1 MSTPWKRVGA
11 IGGLLMVTLAVAYV
25 IARALWLADYEA
37 LDRQAAQRD
46 VARAVDNLQDEV
58 AQLDGAAVAYASWD
72 ETYRFVVDG
81 NSAYL
86 ADNVNAAALANM
98 HVNLAGIFDEA
109 GQRVYGTAL
118 TADGAALAPLPPALL
133 AELQAVAQHSSL
145 VPLSGTLLLPD
156 GVALVAARPILTSQS
171 AGPARGTL
179 IFGRYLN
186 EVEQA
191 RLTRLLQLSF
201 QLRRA
206 AADSPPPVERTL
218 RRGQAVPAPEVRL
231 VNDEQAVGR
240 VWLTDVFDEPGLVLE
255 VDLPRTLFKHGQ
267 TTLTY
272 FMGTLALLGVIAAGT
287 LLMVLDR
294 WWLARWNH
302 RSSEA
307 RYRGLF
313 QYAPVA
319 LMEQDFS
326 AVKRRLA
333 ALQAQG
339 VTDFEAYLA
348 AQPQVVA
355 DCLRLIRVLDAN
367 EAAVRLYGANERA
380 ALLTTLDRLLP
391 PQALA
396 LFQAELISMAAGH
409 SFFDGEGPNQTLDGR
424 PLHVRLHWL
433 AAPGSEASLDRVL
446 VVVEDV
452 TAHRAAEAALRL
464 SEERYRLITENVSD
478 TVWLM
483 DLALKITF
491 ISPSVTA
498 KRGFSL
504 EELQAMTFAQHVT
517 PASLAAALPVLA
529 QALTPDRLAD
539 ATQPLSRTLEL
550 EFYKKDGSTFWSEA
564 TFTLIRDEHGAP
576 AGLLGVGRDITQRK
590 QRERELEALLSV
602 AASLRAA
609 PTRGDLLPVIVNQV
623 MSLLRMDSAALVL
636 RHPSSDDG
644 VVVLARGAWE
654 EWTGVRMPLEPSV
667 TGQVM
672 ATGRPYLHNDV
683 RADRLFALPDRLG
696 GIRAAACAS
705 LATQE
710 SVIGAL
716 WIGRKGDILDS
727 ELKLLVGMTEM
738 AANALYRVG
747 LVETLERRV
756 ADRTRELSEAN
767 RQLQELDRAK
777 DQFISNVNHELRTP
791 LANIKLYLSLLE
803 RGKPEKHAEYLQTLR
818 REQRR
823 LEKMIED
830 LLDLSRLDLGVTRI
844 EPVPV
849 QLDGVLR
856 PLVADRLHLA
866 IERGLSLEYEAAPDV
881 PPVLADPERL
891 TEVVT
896 NLVTN
901 AVNYTPSGGRIAVTT
916 AAADGWVTLAVRD
929 TGPGIAA
936 EDLPH
941 LFERFYRG
949 QVGRRASAPG
959 TGLGLAISRE
969 IVERLGG
976 RITVESEPGQGAV
989 FTVWLRV
996 AM

>member
-1 MSTPWKRVGA
+1 MNNLMSTPWKRVSA
-11 IGGLLMVTLAVAYV
+11 IGGLLLVTLAVTYV
-25 IARALWLADYEA
+25 IARALWLADYEV
-37 LDRQAAQRD
+37 LDQQTAQHD
-46 VARAVDNLQDEV
+46 VARAVDNLQNEV
-58 AQLDGAAVAYASWD
+58 AQLDAAAAAYASWD

-81 NSAYL
+81 DPAYL
-86 ADNVNAAALANM
+86 ADNLNAAALANV
-98 HVNLAGIFDEA
+98 HVNLVGVFNEA
-109 GQRVYGTAL
+109 AQLVY
-118 TADGAALAPLPPALL
+118 GAALAADGATLTPLPPSML
-133 AELQAVAQHSSL
+133 AELQAAAQSDAA
-145 VPLSGTLLLPD
+145 GLLALPD

-186 EVEQA
+186 EVERA
-191 RLTRLLQLSF
+191 RLSRLMQLSF
-201 QLRRA
+201 QLRRV
-206 AADSPPPVERTL
+206 AADSAPPANRTL
-218 RRGQAVPAPEVRL
+218 RRGQAVPAPEISL
-231 VNDEQAVGR
+231 VNDEQALGR
-240 VWLTDVFDEPGLVLE
+240 VWLSDVFDEPVLMLE

-272 FMGTLALLGVIAAGT
+272 FMSTLALLGVIAAGV
-287 LLMVLDR
+287 LLIVLDR
-294 WWLARWNH
+294 WSLARRNQQ
-302 RSSEA
+302 SSEA

-326 AVKRRLA
+326 AVKQRLA
-333 ALQAQG
+333 QLRAQG
-339 VTDFEAYLA
+339 VTDFEAFFTER
-348 AQPQVVA
+348 PGEVA
-355 DCLRLIRVLDAN
+355 ECLKLIRVMDAN
-367 EAAVRLYGANERA
+367 EAAVRLYGAGERA
-380 ALLTTLDRLLP
+380 ALLTTLDRILP
-391 PQALA
+391 PEARG

-409 SFFDGEGPNQTLDGR
+409 SHFDGEGPNQTLDGR
-424 PLHVRLHWL
+424 RLHVRLHWL
-433 AAPGSEASLDRVL
+433 AAPGSETSLAQVF
-446 VVVEDV
+446 VVVEDI

-498 KRGFSL
+498 KRGFTL

-529 QALTPDRLAD
+529 QTLTPDRLAD
-539 ATQPLSRTLEL
+539 SALALSRTLEL

-623 MSLLRMDSAALVL
+623 MGLLRMDSAALVL
-636 RHPSSDDG
+636 RHPSSEEC
-644 VVVLARGAWE
+644 VVVMGRGAWE
-654 EWTGVRMPLEPSV
+654 EWTGVRVPLERSV

-696 GIRAAACAS
+696 GVRAAACAS

-710 SVIGAL
+710 AVIGAL
-716 WIGRKGDILDS
+716 WVGRKSDILDS

-849 QLDGVLR
+849 QLDGLLR

-866 IERGLSLEYEAAPDV
+866 IERGLSLEYEAAPDL

-891 TEVVT
+891 IEVVT

-901 AVNYTPSGGRIAVTT
+901 AVNYTPGGGRICVTT
-916 AAADGWVTLAVRD
+916 AAADGWVTLMVRD

-936 EDLPH
+936 KDLPR

-949 QVGRRASAPG
+949 EVGRRASAPG

-969 IVERLGG
+969 IMERLGG
-976 RITVESEPGQGAV
+976 RITVESEPGQGAA
-989 FTVWLRV
+989 FTVWLKV
-996 AM
+996 A